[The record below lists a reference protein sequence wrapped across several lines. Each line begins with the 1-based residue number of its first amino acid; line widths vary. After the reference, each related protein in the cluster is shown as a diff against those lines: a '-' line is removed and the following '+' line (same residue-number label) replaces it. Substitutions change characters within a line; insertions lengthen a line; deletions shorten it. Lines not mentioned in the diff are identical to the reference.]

1 MGHISINGYEPKHL
15 SYSTIS
21 TYRMCGKKFELEK
34 VQQREQRPGIAA
46 LAGNAVHT
54 ASEVIDHLIWEGGFE
69 ALEAEPTPALDSSD
83 DTTPTSKF
91 GEAPF

>member
-1 MGHISINGYEPKHL
+1 MGLISINGYEPKHL
-15 SYSTIS
+15 SYSTIG
-21 TYRMCGKKFELEK
+21 TYRMCAKKFELEK

-69 ALEAEPTPALDSSD
+69 ALEGEASPALDSSD
-83 DTTPTSKF
+83 TTPTTDEF
-91 GEAPF
+91 GDPPF

>member
-34 VQQREQRPGIAA
+34 VRQQEQRPGIAA

-69 ALEAEPTPALDSSD
+69 ALEAAASPEDT
-83 DTTPTSKF
+83 DTTPTTDEF
-91 GEAPF
+91 GDPPF